1 MEISVSKQSGRVD
14 VTVLALKG
22 ELDGQSY
29 QELITQARELHNA
42 GARDILLDLS
52 GLTYISS
59 AGLVAVHTVAL
70 LLRGEAIPD
79 SEDGWASMKSVKK
92 STGGGLESH
101 LKLLNPGPEVRSV
114 LEMVGFDRAF
124 EIHTDLEAAV
134 KSF

>member
-14 VTVLALKG
+14 VTVLALSG
-22 ELDGQSY
+22 QLDGQSY
-29 QELITQARELHNA
+29 QELIKQARELHA
-42 GARDILLDLS
+42 SGVRDILLDL
-52 GLTYISS
+52 GDLTYISS
-59 AGLVAVHTVAL
+59 AGLVAIHTVAL

-92 STGGGLESH
+92 STDSGMETH
-101 LKLLNPGPEVRSV
+101 LKLLNPHPEVRSV

-124 EIHTDLEAAV
+124 EIYSDLEAAV